1 MAVAEREAI
10 PLLATPA
17 GMLEPQAE
25 EPVTKV
31 RRVQDSLR
39 RDRAAAA
46 SSVVLLSV
54 ESAPAAA
61 AAVANMELKSSPRFL
76 LDPVAVAVAAMI
88 MARSLEGPE
97 VMAAGLFSLSRI
109 LLRSREVLPV
119 MVPPVLLQPPVKEQA
134 GVDQADPF

>member
-17 GMLEPQAE
+17 GMLEPQGEA
-25 EPVTKV
+25 PVTEV
-31 RRVQDSLR
+31 QRVHHPLR

-46 SSVVLLSV
+46 SSVVLPSV

-61 AAVANMELKSSPRFL
+61 AAAANMGLKSSPRFL

-88 MARSLEGPE
+88 VAPSLEGPE
-97 VMAAGLFSLSRI
+97 VMAAELFSLSRI

-119 MVPPVLLQPPVKEQA
+119 MVPPAWLLPPVKA
-134 GVDQADPF
+134 PAVADRADPF

>member
-17 GMLEPQAE
+17 GMLEPQE
-25 EPVTKV
+25 EAPVTEV
-31 RRVQDSLR
+31 QRVQDSLR

-61 AAVANMELKSSPRFL
+61 AAANMGLKSSPRFL

-88 MARSLEGPE
+88 MAPSLEGPE
-97 VMAAGLFSLSRI
+97 VMAAELFSLSRI

-119 MVPPVLLQPPVKEQA
+119 TAPPAWLLPPVKA
-134 GVDQADPF
+134 PAVADRADPF